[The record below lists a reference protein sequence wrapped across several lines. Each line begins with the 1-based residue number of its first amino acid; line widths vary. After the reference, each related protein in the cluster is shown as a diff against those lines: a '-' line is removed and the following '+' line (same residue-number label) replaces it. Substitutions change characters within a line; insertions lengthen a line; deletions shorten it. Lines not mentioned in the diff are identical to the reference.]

1 MPILWQRNSALLK
14 PEVFKVSESTRY
26 DDRID
31 VDTDLSLIQTFAMIG
46 RSLGLLTKV
55 KKLFAYKVVFA
66 TVALLPAIVLP
77 WLLKIVVDQV
87 ILQQPI
93 DEAVRFPPFLN
104 PFLNF
109 IDGMTPSDI
118 MISLTILFL
127 VLLVFFGMRAMPSIQ
142 TERDGIPAGHD
153 AATQS
158 EQALSTGGSQT
169 SGLWGLLET
178 LLTIRMTQRLANS
191 LRTSLMGRLTRLEMT
206 TLDDQRIG
214 DSVYRVMYDA
224 PMLPEICYK
233 LTVAPFLLLFN
244 AVLSLWMMQYSYGA
258 IAPEIVWLAAAL
270 MPMTLILTAPLSGIA
285 RRVNQASRAAGAS
298 TTNQMEQNVDN
309 MGAVQSL
316 GGSQVESE
324 NFADKSKESFKRH
337 RIAFMV
343 DLAAIALSY
352 AALIVALGLAFVLTT
367 DKVIAESLSPG
378 DYAVLTGFFFIL
390 GGNARLAGKYWIDL
404 QRNVAAVRRVFFFI
418 DYTSELDTESDPLPI
433 IEKSVEFENV
443 SFAYPDGRPVL
454 NNVSLSLPLGELV
467 AIVGP
472 TGAGKT
478 TLAYLLPGYIRPS
491 AGRIRFDNVDLAGA
505 GVNEIRKQV
514 TYVFQEHMLL
524 SESVRDNLLLANPH
538 ATEEQILEA
547 CRLAGAMEF
556 IEQFP
561 DGLDSVIG
569 KGGDTLSVG
578 QKQRLSIARG
588 LVRETPIIVLDEP
601 TAALDPK
608 TENALVE
615 ALRNTAQGRLVV
627 VIAHRLSTIREAD
640 RIIFLEEGRV
650 RDVGNHASLMAQ
662 PTSAYRKFVEL
673 QNA

>member
-1 MPILWQRNSALLK
+1 MSD
-14 PEVFKVSESTRY
+14 STRY

-31 VDTDLSLIQTFAMIG
+31 VDTELTLTETFVMIG

-55 KKLFAYKVVFA
+55 RKLFAYKFVFA
-66 TVALLPAIVLP
+66 IVAVLPAIVLP

-87 ILQQPI
+87 VLQQPI
-93 DEAVRFPPFLN
+93 DSTVRFPPFLD
-104 PFLNF
+104 PFVNL
-109 IDGMTPSDI
+109 IQGMAPNDI
-118 MISLTILFL
+118 MIALTVLFL
-127 VLLVFFGMRAMPSIQ
+127 VLLALFGMRAMPSIQ
-142 TERDGIPAGHD
+142 SERGGLPEGHD

-158 EQALSTGGSQT
+158 EQALSAGGSQT

-233 LTVAPFLLLFN
+233 LTVAPFLLLFS

-270 MPMTLILTAPLSGIA
+270 MPMTLILTAPLSGVA

-298 TTNQMEQNVDN
+298 TTNQMEQSVDN
-309 MGAVQSL
+309 INAVQSL

-337 RIAFMV
+337 RIAFLV
-343 DLAAIALSY
+343 DLAAVALSY
-352 AALIVALGLAFVLTT
+352 AALIIALGLAFILTT
-367 DKVIAESLSPG
+367 DQIIAESLSPG

-418 DYTSELDTESDPLPI
+418 DYTSELDSESAPLPI
-433 IEKSVEFENV
+433 IEKIVELENV
-443 SFAYPDGRPVL
+443 SFAYPDGRQVL
-454 NNVSLSLPLGELV
+454 SDISLSLPLGELV

-478 TLAYLLPGYIRPS
+478 TLAYMLPGYIKPS
-491 AGRIRFDNVDLAGA
+491 AGRIRFDNVDLVDA
-505 GVNEIRKQV
+505 GVGEIRKQV

-524 SESVRDNLLLANPH
+524 SESIRNNLLLANPQ
-538 ATEEQILEA
+538 ATEEQMLEA
-547 CRLAGAMEF
+547 CRVAGAMDF
-556 IEQFP
+556 IDQLP
-561 DGLDSVIG
+561 DGIDSMIG

-588 LVRETPIIVLDEP
+588 IIRDTPILILDEP

-615 ALRNTAQGRLVV
+615 ALRNAAQGRLVV

-640 RIIFLEEGRV
+640 RIIFLDEGRV
-650 RDVGNHASLMAQ
+650 RDVGNHESLMAQ

>member
-454 NNVSLSLPLGELV
+454 NDVSLSLPLGELV

-491 AGRIRFDNVDLAGA
+491 AGRIRFDNVDLADA

-588 LVRETPIIVLDEP
+588 LVRETPILVLDEP

>member
-454 NNVSLSLPLGELV
+454 NDVSLSLPLGELV

-491 AGRIRFDNVDLAGA
+491 AGRIRFDNVDLADA

-524 SESVRDNLLLANPH
+524 SESVRDNLLLANPN

>member
-1 MPILWQRNSALLK
+1 MSSDARANSAGT
-14 PEVFKVSESTRY
+14 SSTKRY

-31 VDTDLSLIQTFAMIG
+31 VDTELTLTDTFVLIG
-46 RSLGLLTKV
+46 RSIGLLAKV
-55 KKLFAYKVVFA
+55 KRLFASKFIFA
-66 TVALLPAIVLP
+66 TVALLPALILP
-77 WLLKIVVDQV
+77 WLLKIAVDQV
-87 ILQQPI
+87 ILQRPL
-93 DEAVRFPPFLN
+93 DPSVRFPPFLD
-104 PFLNF
+104 PFLHM
-109 IDGMTPSDI
+109 IQGMAPNQI
-118 MISLTILFL
+118 MIALTALSLA
-127 VLLVFFGMRAMPSIQ
+127 LLALFGMRAMPSIQ
-142 TERDGIPAGHD
+142 TERGGLPEGHD

-158 EQALSTGGSQT
+158 EQALSAGGSQT
-169 SGLWGLLET
+169 SGIWGLLET

-233 LTVAPFLLLFN
+233 LTVAPLLLLFG
-244 AVLSLWMMQYSYGA
+244 ALLSLWMIKYSYGS

-270 MPMTLILTAPLSGIA
+270 MPMTLLLTAPLSGIA

-298 TTNQMEQNVDN
+298 TTNQIEQSVDN
-309 MGAVQSL
+309 ITAVQSL
-316 GGSQVESE
+316 GGSKVESE

-337 RIAFMV
+337 RITFLV
-343 DLAAIALSY
+343 DLAAVALSY
-352 AALIVALGLAFVLTT
+352 AALIIALGLAFILTT
-367 DKVIAESLSPG
+367 DKIIAERLSPG
-378 DYAVLTGFFFIL
+378 DYAVLAGFFLLL
-390 GGNARLAGKYWIDL
+390 GTNARLAGKYWIEL

-418 DYTSELDTESDPLPI
+418 DYTTELHDQSAPLPTI
-433 IEKSVEFENV
+433 KKSVELEHV
-443 SFAYPDGRPVL
+443 GFAYPDGTQVL
-454 NNVSLSLPLGELV
+454 RDISLSLPLGELV

-478 TLAYLLPGYIRPS
+478 TLAYMLPGYIKASR
-491 AGRIRFDNVDLAGA
+491 GKIRFDDMDLTDVGVD
-505 GVNEIRKQV
+505 EIRKQV

-524 SESVRDNLLLANPH
+524 SESIRDNLLLANPE
-538 ATEEQILEA
+538 ATQAQMLEA
-547 CRLAGAMEF
+547 CRIAGAMDF
-556 IEQFP
+556 IEQMP
-561 DGLDSVIG
+561 DGIDSIIG
-569 KGGDTLSVG
+569 RGGDTLSVG

-588 LVRETPIIVLDEP
+588 IVRDTPVLVLDEP

-615 ALRNTAQGRLVV
+615 ALRNTAKGRLVV

-640 RIIFLEEGRV
+640 RIVFLEDGQV
-650 RDVGNHASLMAQ
+650 RDVGNHQALMAQ

>member
-1 MPILWQRNSALLK
+1 MS
-14 PEVFKVSESTRY
+14 KVSKSTRY

-31 VDTDLSLIQTFAMIG
+31 VDTELTLRETLAMIG
-46 RSLGLLTKV
+46 RSMGLLTKV
-55 KKLFAYKVVFA
+55 KKLFAYKFVFA
-66 TVALLPAIVLP
+66 TVAVLPAIILP

-87 ILQQPI
+87 ILQQPV
-93 DEAVRFPPFLN
+93 DSAVRFPPFLD
-104 PFLNF
+104 PFMNL
-109 IDGMTPSDI
+109 IDDMAPTEI
-118 MISLTILFL
+118 MVSITILFL
-127 VLLVFFGMRAMPSIQ
+127 TLLVFFGMRAMPSIQ
-142 TERDGIPAGHD
+142 TERDGLPAGHD
-153 AATQS
+153 AATQA

-169 SGLWGLLET
+169 SGIWGLLET

-233 LTVAPFLLLFN
+233 LTVAPFLLLFS

-258 IAPEIVWLAAAL
+258 IAPEIVWLAAGL

-298 TTNQMEQNVDN
+298 TTNQMEQSVDN
-309 MGAVQSL
+309 ISAVQSL
-316 GGSQVESE
+316 GGSQVESDS
-324 NFADKSKESFKRH
+324 FANKSEESFKRH
-337 RIAFMV
+337 RYTFLV
-343 DLAAIALSY
+343 DLAAIGLSY
-352 AALIVALGLAFVLTT
+352 AALIIALGMAFILTT
-367 DKVIAESLSPG
+367 DKIIAESLSPG
-378 DYAVLTGFFFIL
+378 DFAVLTGFFFVL
-390 GGNARLAGKYWIDL
+390 GTNARLAGKYWIDL

-418 DYTSELDTESDPLPI
+418 DYTSELDSQSAPLPPI
-433 IEKSVEFENV
+433 KNSVELADV
-443 SFAYPDGRPVL
+443 SYAYPDGRQVL

-478 TLAYLLPGYIRPS
+478 TLAYLLPGYIKPET
-491 AGRIRFDNVDLAGA
+491 GRISFDDIDLADV
-505 GVNEIRKQV
+505 GVDEIRKQV

-524 SESVRDNLLLANPH
+524 SESIRDNLLLANPE
-538 ATEEQILEA
+538 ATTAQMLEA
-547 CRLAGAMEF
+547 CRVAGAMDF
-556 IEQFP
+556 IEQLP
-561 DGLDSVIG
+561 DGIDTVIG

-588 LVRETPIIVLDEP
+588 IVRQTPILVLDEP

-608 TENALVE
+608 TENALVD
-615 ALRNTAQGRLVV
+615 ALRNAAKGRLVV

-640 RIIFLEEGRV
+640 RIIFLEQGRIC
-650 RDVGNHASLMAQ
+650 DVGNHATLMAD
-662 PTSAYRKFVEL
+662 PSSAYRRFVEL
-673 QNA
+673 QNG

>member
-1 MPILWQRNSALLK
+1 MSK
-14 PEVFKVSESTRY
+14 STRY

-31 VDTDLSLIQTFAMIG
+31 VDTELTLRETLAMIG
-46 RSLGLLTKV
+46 RSMGLLTKV
-55 KKLFAYKVVFA
+55 KKLFAYKFVFA
-66 TVALLPAIVLP
+66 TVAVLPAIILP

-87 ILQQPI
+87 ILQQPV
-93 DEAVRFPPFLN
+93 DSAVRFPPFLD
-104 PFLNF
+104 PFMNL
-109 IDGMTPSDI
+109 IDDMAPTEI
-118 MISLTILFL
+118 MVSITILFL
-127 VLLVFFGMRAMPSIQ
+127 TLLVFFGMRAMPSIQ
-142 TERDGIPAGHD
+142 TERDGLPAGHD
-153 AATQS
+153 AATQA

-169 SGLWGLLET
+169 SGIWGLLET

-233 LTVAPFLLLFN
+233 LTVAPFLLLFS

-258 IAPEIVWLAAAL
+258 IAPEIVWLAAGL

-298 TTNQMEQNVDN
+298 TTNQMEQSVDN
-309 MGAVQSL
+309 ISAVQSL
-316 GGSQVESE
+316 GGSQVESDS
-324 NFADKSKESFKRH
+324 FANKSEESFKRH
-337 RIAFMV
+337 RYTFLV
-343 DLAAIALSY
+343 DLAAIGLSY
-352 AALIVALGLAFVLTT
+352 AALIIALGMAFILTT
-367 DKVIAESLSPG
+367 DKIIAESLSPG
-378 DYAVLTGFFFIL
+378 DFAVLTGFFFVL
-390 GGNARLAGKYWIDL
+390 GTNARLAGKYWIDL

-418 DYTSELDTESDPLPI
+418 DYTSELDSQSAPLPPI
-433 IEKSVEFENV
+433 KNSVELADV
-443 SFAYPDGRPVL
+443 SYAYPDGRQVL

-478 TLAYLLPGYIRPS
+478 TLAYLLPGYIKPET
-491 AGRIRFDNVDLAGA
+491 GRISFDDIDLADV
-505 GVNEIRKQV
+505 GVDEIRKQV

-524 SESVRDNLLLANPH
+524 SESIRDNLLLANPE
-538 ATEEQILEA
+538 ATTAQMLEA
-547 CRLAGAMEF
+547 CRVAGAMDF
-556 IEQFP
+556 IEQLP
-561 DGLDSVIG
+561 DGIDTVIG

-588 LVRETPIIVLDEP
+588 IVRQTPILVLDEP

-608 TENALVE
+608 TENALVD
-615 ALRNTAQGRLVV
+615 ALRNAAKGRLVV

-640 RIIFLEEGRV
+640 RIIFLEQGRI
-650 RDVGNHASLMAQ
+650 RDVGNHATLMAD
-662 PTSAYRKFVEL
+662 PSSAYRRFVEL
-673 QNA
+673 QNG

>member
-367 DKVIAESLSPG
+367 NKVIAESLSPG

-454 NNVSLSLPLGELV
+454 NDVSLSLPLGELV

-491 AGRIRFDNVDLAGA
+491 AGRIRFDNVDLADA

-524 SESVRDNLLLANPH
+524 SESVRDNLLLANPQ
-538 ATEEQILEA
+538 ATEEQMLEA

>member
-1 MPILWQRNSALLK
+1 MS
-14 PEVFKVSESTRY
+14 KVSKSTRY

-31 VDTDLSLIQTFAMIG
+31 VDTELTLRETLAMIG
-46 RSLGLLTKV
+46 RSMGLLTKV
-55 KKLFAYKVVFA
+55 KKLFAYKFVFA
-66 TVALLPAIVLP
+66 TVAVLPAIILP

-87 ILQQPI
+87 ILQQPV
-93 DEAVRFPPFLN
+93 DSAVRFPPFLD
-104 PFLNF
+104 PFMNL
-109 IDGMTPSDI
+109 IDDMAPTEI
-118 MISLTILFL
+118 MVSITILFL
-127 VLLVFFGMRAMPSIQ
+127 TLLVFFGMRAMPSIQ
-142 TERDGIPAGHD
+142 TERDGLPAGHD
-153 AATQS
+153 AATQA

-169 SGLWGLLET
+169 SGIWGLLET

-233 LTVAPFLLLFN
+233 LTVAPFLLLFS

-258 IAPEIVWLAAAL
+258 IAPEIVWLAAGL

-298 TTNQMEQNVDN
+298 TTNQMEQSVDN
-309 MGAVQSL
+309 ISAVQSL
-316 GGSQVESE
+316 GGSQVESDS
-324 NFADKSKESFKRH
+324 FANKSEESFKRH
-337 RIAFMV
+337 RYTFLV
-343 DLAAIALSY
+343 DLAAIGLSY
-352 AALIVALGLAFVLTT
+352 AALIIALGMAFILTT
-367 DKVIAESLSPG
+367 DKIIAESLSPG
-378 DYAVLTGFFFIL
+378 DFAVLTGFFFVL
-390 GGNARLAGKYWIDL
+390 GTNARLAGKYWIDL

-418 DYTSELDTESDPLPI
+418 DYTSELDSQSAPLPPI
-433 IEKSVEFENV
+433 KNSVELADV
-443 SFAYPDGRPVL
+443 SYAYPDGRQVL

-478 TLAYLLPGYIRPS
+478 TLAYLLPGYIKPET
-491 AGRIRFDNVDLAGA
+491 GRISFDDIDLADV
-505 GVNEIRKQV
+505 GVDEIRKQV

-524 SESVRDNLLLANPH
+524 SESIRDNLLLANPE
-538 ATEEQILEA
+538 ATTAQMLEA
-547 CRLAGAMEF
+547 CRVAGAMDF
-556 IEQFP
+556 IEQLP
-561 DGLDSVIG
+561 DGIDTVIG

-588 LVRETPIIVLDEP
+588 IVRQTPILVLDEP

-608 TENALVE
+608 TENALVD
-615 ALRNTAQGRLVV
+615 ALRNAAKGRLVV

-640 RIIFLEEGRV
+640 RIIFLEQGRI
-650 RDVGNHASLMAQ
+650 RDVGNHATLMAD
-662 PTSAYRKFVEL
+662 PSSAYRRFVEL
-673 QNA
+673 QNG

>member
-1 MPILWQRNSALLK
+1 MLVLLRQSWVPISSRVS
-14 PEVFKVSESTRY
+14 KVSKSTRY

-31 VDTDLSLIQTFAMIG
+31 VDTELTLRETLAMIG
-46 RSLGLLTKV
+46 RSMGLLTKV
-55 KKLFAYKVVFA
+55 KKLFAYKFVFA
-66 TVALLPAIVLP
+66 TVAVLPAIILP

-87 ILQQPI
+87 ILQQPV
-93 DEAVRFPPFLN
+93 DSAVRFPPFLD
-104 PFLNF
+104 PFMNL
-109 IDGMTPSDI
+109 IDDMAPTEI
-118 MISLTILFL
+118 MVSITILFL
-127 VLLVFFGMRAMPSIQ
+127 TLLVFFGMRAMPSIQ
-142 TERDGIPAGHD
+142 TERDGLPAGHD
-153 AATQS
+153 AATQA

-169 SGLWGLLET
+169 SGIWGLLET

-233 LTVAPFLLLFN
+233 LTVAPFLLLFS

-258 IAPEIVWLAAAL
+258 IAPEIVWLAAGL

-298 TTNQMEQNVDN
+298 TTNQMEQSVDN
-309 MGAVQSL
+309 ISAVQSL
-316 GGSQVESE
+316 GGSQVESDS
-324 NFADKSKESFKRH
+324 FANKSEESFKRH
-337 RIAFMV
+337 RYTFLV
-343 DLAAIALSY
+343 DLAAIGLSY
-352 AALIVALGLAFVLTT
+352 AALIIALGMAFILTT
-367 DKVIAESLSPG
+367 DKIIAESLSPG
-378 DYAVLTGFFFIL
+378 DFAVLTGFFFVL
-390 GGNARLAGKYWIDL
+390 GTNARLAGKYWIDL

-418 DYTSELDTESDPLPI
+418 DYTSELDSQSAPLPPI
-433 IEKSVEFENV
+433 KNSVELADV
-443 SFAYPDGRPVL
+443 RYAYPDGRQVL

-478 TLAYLLPGYIRPS
+478 TLAYLLPGYIKPET
-491 AGRIRFDNVDLAGA
+491 GRISFDDIDLADV
-505 GVNEIRKQV
+505 GVDEIRKQV

-524 SESVRDNLLLANPH
+524 SESIRDNLLLANPE
-538 ATEEQILEA
+538 ATTAQMLEA
-547 CRLAGAMEF
+547 CRVAGAMDF
-556 IEQFP
+556 IEQLP
-561 DGLDSVIG
+561 DGIDTVIG

-588 LVRETPIIVLDEP
+588 IVRQTPILVLDEP

-608 TENALVE
+608 TENALVD
-615 ALRNTAQGRLVV
+615 ALRNAAKGRLVV

-640 RIIFLEEGRV
+640 RIIFLEQGRIC
-650 RDVGNHASLMAQ
+650 DVGNHATLMAD
-662 PTSAYRKFVEL
+662 PSSAYRRFVEL
-673 QNA
+673 QNG

>member
-390 GGNARLAGKYWIDL
+390 GGNARLSGKYWIDL

-454 NNVSLSLPLGELV
+454 NDVSLSLPLGELV

-491 AGRIRFDNVDLAGA
+491 AGRIRFDNVDLADA

-524 SESVRDNLLLANPH
+524 SESVRDNLLLANPN
-538 ATEEQILEA
+538 ATEEQILGA

>member
-1 MPILWQRNSALLK
+1 MGAGKIRVA
-14 PEVFKVSESTRY
+14 KVSDSTRY

-31 VDTDLSLIQTFAMIG
+31 VDTELTLTETFVMIG

-55 KKLFAYKVVFA
+55 RKLFAYKFVFA
-66 TVALLPAIVLP
+66 MVAVLPAIVLP

-87 ILQQPI
+87 VLQQPI
-93 DEAVRFPPFLN
+93 DSTVRFPPFLD
-104 PFLNF
+104 PFVNL
-109 IDGMTPSDI
+109 IQGMAPNDI
-118 MISLTILFL
+118 MIALTVLFL
-127 VLLVFFGMRAMPSIQ
+127 VLLALFGMRAMPSIQ
-142 TERDGIPAGHD
+142 SERGGLPEGHD

-158 EQALSTGGSQT
+158 EQALSAGGSQT

-233 LTVAPFLLLFN
+233 LTVAPFLLLFSS
-244 AVLSLWMMQYSYGA
+244 VLSLWMMQYSYGA

-270 MPMTLILTAPLSGIA
+270 MPMTLILTAPLSGVA

-298 TTNQMEQNVDN
+298 TTNQMEQSVDN
-309 MGAVQSL
+309 INAVQSL

-337 RIAFMV
+337 RIAFLV
-343 DLAAIALSY
+343 DLAAVALSY
-352 AALIVALGLAFVLTT
+352 AALIIALGLAFILTT
-367 DKVIAESLSPG
+367 DQIIAESLSPG

-418 DYTSELDTESDPLPI
+418 DYTSELDSESAPLPI
-433 IEKSVEFENV
+433 IEKIVELENV
-443 SFAYPDGRPVL
+443 SFAYPDGRQVL
-454 NNVSLSLPLGELV
+454 SDISLSLPLGELV

-478 TLAYLLPGYIRPS
+478 TLAYMLPGYIKPS
-491 AGRIRFDNVDLAGA
+491 AGRIRFDNVDLVDA
-505 GVNEIRKQV
+505 GVGEIRKQV

-524 SESVRDNLLLANPH
+524 SESIRSNLLLANPQ
-538 ATEEQILEA
+538 ATEEQMLEA
-547 CRLAGAMEF
+547 CRVAGAMDF
-556 IEQFP
+556 IDQLP
-561 DGLDSVIG
+561 DGIDSMIG

-588 LVRETPIIVLDEP
+588 IIRDTPILILDEP

-615 ALRNTAQGRLVV
+615 ALRNAAQGRLVV

-640 RIIFLEEGRV
+640 RIIFLDEGRV
-650 RDVGNHASLMAQ
+650 RDVGNHESLMAQ

>member
-1 MPILWQRNSALLK
+1 MSK
-14 PEVFKVSESTRY
+14 STRY

-31 VDTDLSLIQTFAMIG
+31 VDTELTLRETLAMIG
-46 RSLGLLTKV
+46 RSMGLLTKV
-55 KKLFAYKVVFA
+55 KKLFAYKFVFA
-66 TVALLPAIVLP
+66 TVAVLPAIILP

-87 ILQQPI
+87 ILQQPV
-93 DEAVRFPPFLN
+93 DSAVRFPPFLD
-104 PFLNF
+104 PFMNL
-109 IDGMTPSDI
+109 IDDMAPTEI
-118 MISLTILFL
+118 MVSITILFL
-127 VLLVFFGMRAMPSIQ
+127 TLLVFFGMRAMPSIQ
-142 TERDGIPAGHD
+142 TERDGLPAGHD
-153 AATQS
+153 AATQA

-169 SGLWGLLET
+169 SGIWGLLET

-233 LTVAPFLLLFN
+233 LTVAPFLLLFS

-258 IAPEIVWLAAAL
+258 IAPEIVWLAAGL

-298 TTNQMEQNVDN
+298 TTNQMEQSVDN
-309 MGAVQSL
+309 ISAVQSL
-316 GGSQVESE
+316 GGSQVESDS
-324 NFADKSKESFKRH
+324 FANKSEESFKRH
-337 RIAFMV
+337 RYTFLV
-343 DLAAIALSY
+343 DLAAIGLSY
-352 AALIVALGLAFVLTT
+352 AALIIALGMAFILTT
-367 DKVIAESLSPG
+367 DKIIAESLSPG
-378 DYAVLTGFFFIL
+378 DFAVLTGFFFVL
-390 GGNARLAGKYWIDL
+390 GTNARLAGKYWIDL

-418 DYTSELDTESDPLPI
+418 DYTSELDSQSAPLPPI
-433 IEKSVEFENV
+433 QNSVELADV
-443 SFAYPDGRPVL
+443 SYAYPDGRQVL

-478 TLAYLLPGYIRPS
+478 TLAYLLPGYIKPET
-491 AGRIRFDNVDLAGA
+491 GRISFDDIDLADV
-505 GVNEIRKQV
+505 GVDEIRKQV

-524 SESVRDNLLLANPH
+524 SESIRDNLLLANPE
-538 ATEEQILEA
+538 ATTAQMLEA
-547 CRLAGAMEF
+547 CRVAGAMDF
-556 IEQFP
+556 IEQLP
-561 DGLDSVIG
+561 DGIDTVIG

-588 LVRETPIIVLDEP
+588 IVRQTPILVLDEP

-608 TENALVE
+608 TENALVD
-615 ALRNTAQGRLVV
+615 ALRNAAKGRLVV

-640 RIIFLEEGRV
+640 RIIFLEQGRI
-650 RDVGNHASLMAQ
+650 RDVGNHATLMAD
-662 PTSAYRKFVEL
+662 PSSAYRRFVEL
-673 QNA
+673 QNG

>member
-454 NNVSLSLPLGELV
+454 NDVSLSLPLGELV

-491 AGRIRFDNVDLAGA
+491 AGRIRFDNVDLADA

-524 SESVRDNLLLANPH
+524 SESVRDNLLLANPQ

-662 PTSAYRKFVEL
+662 PSSAYRKFVEL

>member
-1 MPILWQRNSALLK
+1 MLILLRQSWVPISSRVS
-14 PEVFKVSESTRY
+14 KVSKSTRY

-31 VDTDLSLIQTFAMIG
+31 VDTELTLRETLAMIG
-46 RSLGLLTKV
+46 RSMGLLTKV
-55 KKLFAYKVVFA
+55 KKLFAYKFVFA
-66 TVALLPAIVLP
+66 TVAVLPAIILP

-87 ILQQPI
+87 ILQQPV
-93 DEAVRFPPFLN
+93 DSAVRFPPFLD
-104 PFLNF
+104 PFMNL
-109 IDGMTPSDI
+109 IDDMAPTEI
-118 MISLTILFL
+118 MVSITILFL
-127 VLLVFFGMRAMPSIQ
+127 TLLVFFGMRAMPSIQ
-142 TERDGIPAGHD
+142 TERDGLPAGHD
-153 AATQS
+153 AATQA

-169 SGLWGLLET
+169 SGIWGLLET

-233 LTVAPFLLLFN
+233 LTVAPFLLLFS

-258 IAPEIVWLAAAL
+258 IAPEIVWLAAGL

-298 TTNQMEQNVDN
+298 TTNQMEQSVDN
-309 MGAVQSL
+309 ISAVQSL
-316 GGSQVESE
+316 GGSQVESDS
-324 NFADKSKESFKRH
+324 FANKSEESFKRH
-337 RIAFMV
+337 RYTFLV
-343 DLAAIALSY
+343 DLAAIGLSY
-352 AALIVALGLAFVLTT
+352 VALIIALGMAFILTT
-367 DKVIAESLSPG
+367 DKIIAESLSPG
-378 DYAVLTGFFFIL
+378 DFAVLTGFFFVL
-390 GGNARLAGKYWIDL
+390 GTNARLAGKYWIDL

-418 DYTSELDTESDPLPI
+418 DYTSELDSQSAPLPPI
-433 IEKSVEFENV
+433 KNSVELADV
-443 SFAYPDGRPVL
+443 SYAYPDGRQVL

-478 TLAYLLPGYIRPS
+478 TLAYLLPGYIKPET
-491 AGRIRFDNVDLAGA
+491 GRISFDDIDLADV
-505 GVNEIRKQV
+505 GVDEIRKQV

-524 SESVRDNLLLANPH
+524 SESIRDNLLLANPE
-538 ATEEQILEA
+538 ATTAQMLEA
-547 CRLAGAMEF
+547 CRVAGAMDF
-556 IEQFP
+556 IEQLP
-561 DGLDSVIG
+561 DGIDTVIG

-588 LVRETPIIVLDEP
+588 IVRQTPILVLDEP

-608 TENALVE
+608 TENALVD
-615 ALRNTAQGRLVV
+615 ALRNAAKGRLVV

-640 RIIFLEEGRV
+640 RIIFLEQGRI
-650 RDVGNHASLMAQ
+650 RDVGNHATLMAD
-662 PTSAYRKFVEL
+662 PSSAYRRFVEL
-673 QNA
+673 QNG

>member
-1 MPILWQRNSALLK
+1 MLVLLRQSWVPISSRVS
-14 PEVFKVSESTRY
+14 KVSKSTRY

-31 VDTDLSLIQTFAMIG
+31 VDTELTLRETLAMIG
-46 RSLGLLTKV
+46 RSMGLLTKV
-55 KKLFAYKVVFA
+55 KKLFAYKFVFA
-66 TVALLPAIVLP
+66 TVAVLPAIILP

-87 ILQQPI
+87 ILQQPV
-93 DEAVRFPPFLN
+93 DSAVRFPPFLD
-104 PFLNF
+104 PFMNL
-109 IDGMTPSDI
+109 IDDMAPTEI
-118 MISLTILFL
+118 MVSITILFL
-127 VLLVFFGMRAMPSIQ
+127 TLLVFFGMRAMPSIQ
-142 TERDGIPAGHD
+142 TERDGLPAGHD
-153 AATQS
+153 AATQA

-169 SGLWGLLET
+169 SGIWGLLET

-233 LTVAPFLLLFN
+233 LTVAPFLLLFS

-258 IAPEIVWLAAAL
+258 IAPEIVWLAAGL

-298 TTNQMEQNVDN
+298 TTNQMEQSVDN
-309 MGAVQSL
+309 ISAVQSL
-316 GGSQVESE
+316 GGSQVESDS
-324 NFADKSKESFKRH
+324 FANKSEESFKRH
-337 RIAFMV
+337 RYTFLV
-343 DLAAIALSY
+343 DLAAIGLSY
-352 AALIVALGLAFVLTT
+352 AALIIALGMAFILTT
-367 DKVIAESLSPG
+367 DKIIAESLSPG
-378 DYAVLTGFFFIL
+378 DFAVLTGFFFVL
-390 GGNARLAGKYWIDL
+390 GTNARLAGKYWIDL

-418 DYTSELDTESDPLPI
+418 DYTSELDSQSAPLPPI
-433 IEKSVEFENV
+433 QNSVELADV
-443 SFAYPDGRPVL
+443 SYAYPDGRQVL

-478 TLAYLLPGYIRPS
+478 TLAYLLPGYIKPET
-491 AGRIRFDNVDLAGA
+491 GRISFDDIDLADV
-505 GVNEIRKQV
+505 GVDEIRKQV

-524 SESVRDNLLLANPH
+524 SESIRDNLLLANPE
-538 ATEEQILEA
+538 ATTAQMLEA
-547 CRLAGAMEF
+547 CRVAGAMDF
-556 IEQFP
+556 IEQLP
-561 DGLDSVIG
+561 DGIDTVIG

-588 LVRETPIIVLDEP
+588 IVRQTPILVLDEP

-608 TENALVE
+608 TENALVD
-615 ALRNTAQGRLVV
+615 ALRNAAKGRLVV

-640 RIIFLEEGRV
+640 RIIFLEQGRIC
-650 RDVGNHASLMAQ
+650 DVGNHATLMAD
-662 PTSAYRKFVEL
+662 PSSAYRRFVEL
-673 QNA
+673 QNG

>member
-1 MPILWQRNSALLK
+1 MLVLLRQSWVPISSRVS
-14 PEVFKVSESTRY
+14 KVSKSTRY

-31 VDTDLSLIQTFAMIG
+31 VDTELTLRETLAMIG
-46 RSLGLLTKV
+46 RSMGLLTKV
-55 KKLFAYKVVFA
+55 KKLFAYKFVFA
-66 TVALLPAIVLP
+66 TVAVLPAIILP

-87 ILQQPI
+87 ILQQPV
-93 DEAVRFPPFLN
+93 DSAVRFPPFLD
-104 PFLNF
+104 PFMNL
-109 IDGMTPSDI
+109 IDDMAPTEI
-118 MISLTILFL
+118 MVSITILFL
-127 VLLVFFGMRAMPSIQ
+127 TLLVFFGMRAMPSIQ
-142 TERDGIPAGHD
+142 TERDGLPAGHD
-153 AATQS
+153 AATQA

-169 SGLWGLLET
+169 SGIWGLLET

-233 LTVAPFLLLFN
+233 LTVAPFLLLFS

-258 IAPEIVWLAAAL
+258 IAPEIVWLAAGL

-298 TTNQMEQNVDN
+298 TTNQMEQSVDN
-309 MGAVQSL
+309 ISAVQSL
-316 GGSQVESE
+316 GGSQVESDS
-324 NFADKSKESFKRH
+324 FANKSEESFKRH
-337 RIAFMV
+337 RYTFLV
-343 DLAAIALSY
+343 DLAAIGLSY
-352 AALIVALGLAFVLTT
+352 AALIIALGMAFILTT
-367 DKVIAESLSPG
+367 DKIIAESLSPG
-378 DYAVLTGFFFIL
+378 DFAVLTGFFFVL
-390 GGNARLAGKYWIDL
+390 GTNARLAGKYWIDL

-418 DYTSELDTESDPLPI
+418 DYTSELDSQSAPLPPI
-433 IEKSVEFENV
+433 KNSVELADV
-443 SFAYPDGRPVL
+443 SYAYPDGRQVL

-478 TLAYLLPGYIRPS
+478 TLAYLLPGYIKPET
-491 AGRIRFDNVDLAGA
+491 GRISFDDIDLADV
-505 GVNEIRKQV
+505 GVDEIRKQV

-524 SESVRDNLLLANPH
+524 SESIRDNLLLANPE
-538 ATEEQILEA
+538 ATTAQMLEA
-547 CRLAGAMEF
+547 CRVAGAMDF
-556 IEQFP
+556 IEQLP
-561 DGLDSVIG
+561 DGIDTVIG

-588 LVRETPIIVLDEP
+588 IVRQTPILVLDEP

-608 TENALVE
+608 TENALVD
-615 ALRNTAQGRLVV
+615 ALRNAAKGRLVV

-640 RIIFLEEGRV
+640 RIIFLEQGRIC
-650 RDVGNHASLMAQ
+650 DVGNHATLMAD
-662 PTSAYRKFVEL
+662 PSSAYRRFVEL
-673 QNA
+673 QNG

>member
-1 MPILWQRNSALLK
+1 MLILLRQSWVPISSRVS
-14 PEVFKVSESTRY
+14 KVSKSTRY

-31 VDTDLSLIQTFAMIG
+31 VDTELTLRETLAMIG
-46 RSLGLLTKV
+46 RSMGLLTKV
-55 KKLFAYKVVFA
+55 KKLFAYKFVFA
-66 TVALLPAIVLP
+66 TVAVLPAIILP

-87 ILQQPI
+87 ILQQPV
-93 DEAVRFPPFLN
+93 DSAVRFPPFLD
-104 PFLNF
+104 PFMNL
-109 IDGMTPSDI
+109 IDDMAPTEI
-118 MISLTILFL
+118 MVSITILFL
-127 VLLVFFGMRAMPSIQ
+127 TLLVFFGMRAMPSIQ
-142 TERDGIPAGHD
+142 TERDGLPAGHD
-153 AATQS
+153 AATQA

-169 SGLWGLLET
+169 SGIWGLLET

-233 LTVAPFLLLFN
+233 LTVAPFLLLFS

-258 IAPEIVWLAAAL
+258 IAPEIVWLAAGL

-298 TTNQMEQNVDN
+298 TTNQMEQSVDN
-309 MGAVQSL
+309 ISAVQSL
-316 GGSQVESE
+316 GGSQVESDS
-324 NFADKSKESFKRH
+324 FANKSEESFKRH
-337 RIAFMV
+337 RYTFLV
-343 DLAAIALSY
+343 DLAAIGLSY
-352 AALIVALGLAFVLTT
+352 AALIIALGMAFILTT
-367 DKVIAESLSPG
+367 DKIIAESLSPG
-378 DYAVLTGFFFIL
+378 DFAVLTGFFFVL
-390 GGNARLAGKYWIDL
+390 GTNARLAGKYWIDL

-418 DYTSELDTESDPLPI
+418 DYTSELDSQSAPLPPI
-433 IEKSVEFENV
+433 KNSVELADV
-443 SFAYPDGRPVL
+443 SYAYPDGRQVL

-478 TLAYLLPGYIRPS
+478 TLAYLLPGYIKPET
-491 AGRIRFDNVDLAGA
+491 GRISFDDIDLADV
-505 GVNEIRKQV
+505 GVDEIRKQV

-524 SESVRDNLLLANPH
+524 SESIRDNLLLANPE
-538 ATEEQILEA
+538 ATTAQMLEA
-547 CRLAGAMEF
+547 CRVAGAMDF
-556 IEQFP
+556 IEQLP
-561 DGLDSVIG
+561 DGIDTVIG

-588 LVRETPIIVLDEP
+588 IVRQTPILVLDEP

-608 TENALVE
+608 TENALVD
-615 ALRNTAQGRLVV
+615 ALRNAAKGRLVV

-640 RIIFLEEGRV
+640 RIIFLEQGRIC
-650 RDVGNHASLMAQ
+650 DVGNHATLMAD
-662 PTSAYRKFVEL
+662 PSSAYRRFVEL
-673 QNA
+673 QNG